1 MPLHSHRP
9 MLLVLPTLLSLLAT
23 RTTSALS
30 QAPATAQPDSTVCV
44 SNDGWLLVGTYTRP
58 PLPETQRAAVL
69 LLNRA
74 TGDRRA
80 YDSTAAV
87 LARHGVASLRLDLRG
102 HGESTNRGRFV
113 PFAPRMDT
121 LLQGTPTDIAAGLD
135 WLAHRPGVDSAR
147 LGVVGASYSGEFAV
161 MAGRSG
167 RPARAYALLSP
178 GSLSTESIRWL
189 DARGTRWLFV
199 ASRQERTQATRDVI
213 AEVLDSAR
221 WADVWL
227 WEPQS
232 HATRLFEVVPELPTL
247 LTAWLAAR
255 LSGS

>member
-1 MPLHSHRP
+1 
-9 MLLVLPTLLSLLAT
+9 MLLSVPVLLSLLAAPT
-23 RTTSALS
+23 AVAFP
-30 QAPATAQPDSTVCV
+30 QAPALVQPDSTVHV
-44 SNDGWLLVGTYTRP
+44 TSDGWLLVGSYARP
-58 PLPETQRAAVL
+58 ALPESPWPAVL

-74 TGDRRA
+74 DGNRRA

-87 LARHGVASLRLDLRG
+87 LARHGIASLRLDLRG

-113 PFAPRMDT
+113 PSAPGMDT
-121 LLQGTPTDIAAGLD
+121 LLQGTPTDIAAGLN
-135 WLAHRPGVDSAR
+135 WLAQRPGVDSTR

-178 GSLSTESIRWL
+178 GSLSSESIRWL
-189 DARGTRWLFV
+189 DALGTRWLFV

-213 AEVLDSAR
+213 AEVLDRAR
-221 WADVWL
+221 WADIWL

-232 HATRLFEVVPELPTL
+232 HATRLFDVVPELPTL
-247 LTAWLAAR
+247 LTAWLVPR
-255 LSGS
+255 LSRQH